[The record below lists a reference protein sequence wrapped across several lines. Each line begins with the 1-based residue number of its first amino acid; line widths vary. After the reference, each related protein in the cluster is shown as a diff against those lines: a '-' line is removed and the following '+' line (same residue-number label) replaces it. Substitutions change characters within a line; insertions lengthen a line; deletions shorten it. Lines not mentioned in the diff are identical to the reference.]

1 MVPRRRW
8 KDIYRKI
15 KGNINEIIQN
25 IKFTPKTNK
34 GKKNTDKNTPYL
46 TDGKNRK
53 GQSKFKKFINNDFSE
68 NDHQVSNLLYFINRY
83 GGGFDRAK
91 EIRTM
96 VFKKYD
102 EGGDEKV
109 FEHGKGLL
117 EGKKSKYEGVNPL
130 VKHLLRRNYE
140 AVKAHD
146 VKH

>member
-1 MVPRRRW
+1 MNESKDEED

-25 IKFTPKTNK
+25 IKFTPKTK
-34 GKKNTDKNTPYL
+34 EGKKNTDKNTPYL

-102 EGGDEKV
+102 EGGTKKYLNMEKD
-109 FEHGKGLL
+109 
-117 EGKKSKYEGVNPL
+117 Y
-130 VKHLLRRNYE
+130 
-140 AVKAHD
+140 
-146 VKH
+146 